1 MAADDVGLL
10 RSNDIRVVVE
20 IILLISFLKVGK
32 FDTML
37 DVELV
42 HHDSSLD
49 RHDLF
54 SFFMSV
60 NLQVAHLFLTLEVHL
75 YLL

>member
-42 HHDSSLD
+42 HDDGSLD
-49 RHDLF
+49 RHDLL

-60 NLQVAHLFLTLEVHL
+60 NLQVAHLFLTFEVHL